1 MNEHAMPPLATNMH
15 LCRKDANHKHLYLL
29 VLVSVKLVLE
39 KRGGKMVLF
48 LPAEG
53 RGDIS
58 KLYCSTH
65 LFAYLF
71 PIIYFLIDEE
81 VGEIM
86 LNQFSVSFPYF
97 MDYSSE

>member
-1 MNEHAMPPLATNMH
+1 MHSFIRELGFGLCVYGALYLSSLKMNEHAMPPLATNMH

-58 KLYCSTH
+58 KLYRSTFIR
-65 LFAYLF
+65 LFVPNF
-71 PIIYFLIDEE
+71 
-81 VGEIM
+81 
-86 LNQFSVSFPYF
+86 
-97 MDYSSE
+97 